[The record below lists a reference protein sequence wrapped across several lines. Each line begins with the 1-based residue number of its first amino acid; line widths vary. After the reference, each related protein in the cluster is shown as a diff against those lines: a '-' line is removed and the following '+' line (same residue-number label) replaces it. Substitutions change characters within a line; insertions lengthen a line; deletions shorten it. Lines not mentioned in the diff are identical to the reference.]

1 MNNDKKK
8 KIESNVRLIVSDFLM
23 KDLPDHDNIFGIINV
38 WDILLSA
45 DGSYLDIYVS
55 SFVKKDELTKIL
67 AKQAYLIQRTIWKKL
82 SMRQNPKVRFRYDD
96 SGEIWEVVTN
106 QINKLDI
113 EKMEKK
119 LNNGSV

>member
-1 MNNDKKK
+1 MNNEKKK

-23 KDLPDHDNIFGIINV
+23 KDLPDHDNIFGIINI
-38 WDILLSA
+38 WDILLSI

-55 SFVKKDELTKIL
+55 SFVKKEEL
-67 AKQAYLIQRTIWKKL
+67 AKTLAKYAYLIQRTIWKKL

-96 SGEIWEVVTN
+96 SWEIWEVVTN

-113 EKMEKK
+113 EEMEEKINK
-119 LNNGSV
+119 V

>member
-23 KDLPDHDNIFGIINV
+23 KDLPDHDNIFGIINI
-38 WDILLSA
+38 WDILLSI

-55 SFVKKDELTKIL
+55 SFVKKEEL
-67 AKQAYLIQRTIWKKL
+67 AKTLAKYAYLIQRTIWKKL

-96 SGEIWEVVTN
+96 SWEIWEVVTN

-113 EKMEKK
+113 EEMEEKINK
-119 LNNGSV
+119 V

>member
-23 KDLPDHDNIFGIINV
+23 KDLPDHDNIFGIINI
-38 WDILLSA
+38 WDILLSI

-55 SFVKKDELTKIL
+55 SFVKKEEL
-67 AKQAYLIQRTIWKKL
+67 AKTLAKYAYLIQRTIWKKL

-96 SGEIWEVVTN
+96 SWEIWEVVTN

-113 EKMEKK
+113 EKMEEKINK
-119 LNNGSV
+119 V